1 MCIHLNGPFGGF
13 QIPRVFRRDMDEED
27 IEFTIAHNR
36 RYSNAHLWF
45 QDVKDERVM
54 IGISEYLLADAGSVL
69 RVNLPDQGQEI
80 GEGDV
85 LFSLRTEYESLRF
98 MSPFSLKV
106 TEVNGELESTP
117 ETINDSP
124 YDNGWVL
131 IIEPHADAD
140 DALLEADE
148 YIEFLHEA

>member
-1 MCIHLNGPFGGF
+1 M
-13 QIPRVFRRDMDEED
+13 
-27 IEFTIAHNR
+27 
-36 RYSNAHLWF
+36 
-45 QDVKDERVM
+45 
-54 IGISEYLLADAGSVL
+54 
-69 RVNLPDQGQEI
+69 
-80 GEGDV
+80 
-85 LFSLRTEYESLRF
+85 LFSLRTEYEALRF
-98 MSPFSLKV
+98 MCPFSLKV

-148 YIEFLHEA
+148 YIEFLQEA

>member
-1 MCIHLNGPFGGF
+1 
-13 QIPRVFRRDMDEED
+13 MDEED

-54 IGISEYLLADAGSVL
+54 IGISEYLLADAGAVL

-85 LFSLRTEYESLRF
+85 LFSLRTEYEALRF
-98 MSPFSLKV
+98 MCPFR
-106 TEVNGELESTP
+106 
-117 ETINDSP
+117 
-124 YDNGWVL
+124 
-131 IIEPHADAD
+131 
-140 DALLEADE
+140 
-148 YIEFLHEA
+148 

>member
-1 MCIHLNGPFGGF
+1 
-13 QIPRVFRRDMDEED
+13 MDEED

-45 QDVKDERVM
+45 HDVKDERVM
-54 IGISEYLLADAGSVL
+54 IGISEFLLADAGAVL
-69 RVNLPDQGQEI
+69 RVNLPDQGEEI

-85 LFSLRTEYESLRF
+85 LFSVRTEYDALRF
-98 MSPFSLKV
+98 TSPFSLRV

-131 IIEPHADAD
+131 IIEPHEDAD

-148 YIEFLHEA
+148 YIEFLQEA

>member
-1 MCIHLNGPFGGF
+1 
-13 QIPRVFRRDMDEED
+13 
-27 IEFTIAHNR
+27 
-36 RYSNAHLWF
+36 
-45 QDVKDERVM
+45 
-54 IGISEYLLADAGSVL
+54 L

-85 LFSLRTEYESLRF
+85 LFSVRTEYDALRF
-98 MSPFSLKV
+98 TSPFSLRV

-131 IIEPHADAD
+131 IIEPHEDAED
-140 DALLEADE
+140 SLLEADE
-148 YIEFLHEA
+148 YIEFLQEA

>member
-1 MCIHLNGPFGGF
+1 
-13 QIPRVFRRDMDEED
+13 MDEED

-54 IGISEYLLADAGSVL
+54 IGISEYLLADAGAVL

-85 LFSLRTEYESLRF
+85 LFSLRTEYEALRLSL
-98 MSPFSLKV
+98 
-106 TEVNGELESTP
+106 
-117 ETINDSP
+117 IH
-124 YDNGWVL
+124 
-131 IIEPHADAD
+131 I
-140 DALLEADE
+140 
-148 YIEFLHEA
+148 

>member
-1 MCIHLNGPFGGF
+1 
-13 QIPRVFRRDMDEED
+13 MDEED

-54 IGISEYLLADAGSVL
+54 IGISEYLLADAGAVL
-69 RVNLPDQGQEI
+69 RVNLPDPGQEI
-80 GEGDV
+80 CEGDV
-85 LFSLRTEYESLRF
+85 LFSLRTEYEALRF
-98 MSPFSLKV
+98 MCPFSLKV